1 MTHLSCTLKID
12 LIFFEATISYQ
23 DMFNFYSS
31 SGTYESS
38 PKRRLNAAVSSKQPA
53 VSELSRRAQAPQ
65 PVYYS
70 SQNSNNNGRSSSDSW
85 QQLTNNGLGGGGRGS
100 VIEVTNGRT
109 KRLVQ
114 APDNYRHPHGY

>member
-1 MTHLSCTLKID
+1 
-12 LIFFEATISYQ
+12 
-23 DMFNFYSS
+23 MFNFYSS

-38 PKRRLNAAVSSKQPA
+38 PKRRLNAAVSSKQPV
-53 VSELSRRAQAPQ
+53 VSELSRGRAQAPQ

-70 SQNSNNNGRSSSDSW
+70 SQNSNNNNGRSSDSW
-85 QQLTNNGLGGGGRGS
+85 QQLTNGLGGGRGS

>member
-1 MTHLSCTLKID
+1 M
-12 LIFFEATISYQ
+12 YQ
-23 DMFNFYSS
+23 DLLNFYSS
-31 SGTYESS
+31 SDTYEIGHR
-38 PKRRLNAAVSSKQPA
+38 RRLNAAVSSKQPI

-70 SQNSNNNGRSSSDSW
+70 SQKSNNARSSDSW
-85 QQLTNNGLGGGGRGS
+85 QQLTNGLGGRGS

-114 APDNYRHPHGY
+114 APDYYRHPHGY

>member
-1 MTHLSCTLKID
+1 
-12 LIFFEATISYQ
+12 
-23 DMFNFYSS
+23 MFNFYSS

-38 PKRRLNAAVSSKQPA
+38 PKRRLNAAVSSKQPVA
-53 VSELSRRAQAPQ
+53 SELSRGRAQAPQ

-70 SQNSNNNGRSSSDSW
+70 SQNSNSNNNVRSSDSW
-85 QQLTNNGLGGGGRGS
+85 QQLINNGLGGGGGRGS

>member
-1 MTHLSCTLKID
+1 
-12 LIFFEATISYQ
+12 
-23 DMFNFYSS
+23 MFNFSSS

-38 PKRRLNAAVSSKQPA
+38 PKRRLNAAVSSKQPV
-53 VSELSRRAQAPQ
+53 VSELSRGRAQAPQ

-70 SQNSNNNGRSSSDSW
+70 SQNSNNGRSSDSW
-85 QQLTNNGLGGGGRGS
+85 QQLTNGLGGRGS